1 MSSGTASAK
10 ASPSV
15 SKQIVGAILFIFS
28 LFFLMLAL
36 GIGVVGRQ
44 LTATARLVCFVG
56 AIISILVGLLN
67 FGVL

>member
-1 MSSGTASAK
+1 MSSGAASAK
-10 ASPSV
+10 ASS
-15 SKQIVGAILFIFS
+15 SASIAVGVFLFIFS
-28 LFFLMLAL
+28 LFFLTLAL

>member
-36 GIGVVGRQ
+36 GIGFGRN
-44 LTATARLVCFVG
+44 LTVTARLVCFVG
-56 AIISILVGLLN
+56 AIINILVGLLN